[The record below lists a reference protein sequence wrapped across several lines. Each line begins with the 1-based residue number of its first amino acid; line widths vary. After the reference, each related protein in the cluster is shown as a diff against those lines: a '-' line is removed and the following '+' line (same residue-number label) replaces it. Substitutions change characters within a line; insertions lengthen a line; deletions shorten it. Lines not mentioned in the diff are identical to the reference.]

1 MDTLV
6 SYALLLGTLGI
17 FAYVGY
23 KAATEYEIDDDAYLS
38 ARGTQGWQRI
48 GLSLFASGM
57 GVWVLLAPSEVAY
70 YGGFWDV
77 MGYAV
82 SSSTPFLLLAYVG
95 PKIRDSLPDGVTLA
109 DYVRLRL
116 GRRMQVYVGLISILY
131 MFTFLFAEFTAIGKV
146 MDELVGIKP
155 LIPMVLVGVVTAAY
169 TAYGGLP
176 ASLATDR
183 VQALAIGLLVTTLL
197 LFLFGADMGQLID
210 DAKAYNPDGF
220 DATWSHGSMSY
231 MGSVK
236 SGLAL
241 VVAITAAEMF
251 SQGNWQRAYASE
263 DDEALQKGALLAA
276 GMAFPLVFVMGVLGT
291 VAAGQGGVSDP
302 SIALF
307 YLVDGTSN
315 LIVAAFI
322 VLVVS
327 LVCSSTDTLQNA
339 IVASVSRDITDGG
352 TSIVYSRIVTVTMI
366 PLAIYLATGPTILG
380 FQFNAWSVFGI
391 FLFADMLAAA
401 TVAPILLT
409 LWGGVSSR
417 GALLGCL
424 AGLASVAVY
433 GMFEPP
439 VDSQFYMYL
448 IHPTGGA
455 IPASDG
461 GLTNLWPFV
470 SAIIGSATVTVAGSY
485 ALPDEVV

>member
-1 MDTLV
+1 MDTLF

-23 KAATEYEIDDDAYLS
+23 KAATEYEIDDDSYLS

-57 GVWVLLAPSEVAY
+57 GVWVLLGPSEVAY

-116 GRRMQVYVGLISILY
+116 GRRMQIYVGLISILY

>member
-1 MDTLV
+1 MDTLF
-6 SYALLLGTLGI
+6 SYALLLGTLGV

-23 KAATEYEIDDDAYLS
+23 KAATEYEIDDDTYLS

-57 GVWVLLAPSEVAY
+57 GVWVLLGPSEVAY

-131 MFTFLFAEFTAIGKV
+131 MFTFLFAEFTAIGKA

-183 VQALAIGLLVTTLL
+183 IQAWTITLLVTTLL
-197 LFLFGADMGQLID
+197 IFLFGADIGQLID
-210 DAKAYNPDGF
+210 DAKAYNPD
-220 DATWSHGSMSY
+220 DAWSIGSMSY
-231 MGSVK
+231 MGSLQ

-251 SQGNWQRAYASE
+251 SQGNWQRAWASE
-263 DDEALQKGALLAA
+263 DDDALKKGALLAA
-276 GMAFPLVFVMGVLGT
+276 IMVFPLVFVMGFLGT
-291 VAAGQGGVSDP
+291 VAAGQGGISDP
-302 SIALF
+302 SVAFFHLME
-307 YLVDGTSN
+307 GSEN
-315 LIVAAFI
+315 LIIA
-322 VLVVS
+322 
-327 LVCSSTDTLQNA
+327 
-339 IVASVSRDITDGG
+339 
-352 TSIVYSRIVTVTMI
+352 
-366 PLAIYLATGPTILG
+366 
-380 FQFNAWSVFGI
+380 
-391 FLFADMLAAA
+391 
-401 TVAPILLT
+401 
-409 LWGGVSSR
+409 
-417 GALLGCL
+417 
-424 AGLASVAVY
+424 
-433 GMFEPP
+433 
-439 VDSQFYMYL
+439 
-448 IHPTGGA
+448 
-455 IPASDG
+455 
-461 GLTNLWPFV
+461 
-470 SAIIGSATVTVAGSY
+470 
-485 ALPDEVV
+485 